1 MAERDIQE
9 TIRLEAAG
17 LGIALYRNN
26 VGALLDT
33 NGRLVRYGLCND
45 TKALNEKIKSG
56 DLIGIRP
63 VVITPAHVGRTIGQ
77 FISRECK
84 APGWVFSGQPREIAQ
99 QVWIDIVRGFGGDAG
114 FAVGPGSFR

>member
-1 MAERDIQE
+1 MPERDIQE
-9 TIRLEAAG
+9 TIRLEGAG

-26 VGALLDT
+26 VGALLDQ

-45 TKALNEKIKSG
+45 SKALNEKIKSG

-63 VVITPAHVGRTIGQ
+63 VIITPDMIGRKIGQ

-84 APGWVFSGQPREIAQ
+84 PDGWVFKGTPREIAQ
-99 QVWIDIVRGFGGDAG
+99 QTWIDIVRGFGGDAG
-114 FAVGPGSFR
+114 FASGPGSFK

>member
-9 TIRLEAAG
+9 TIRLEAAAR
-17 LGIALYRNN
+17 GIALYRNN
-26 VGALLDT
+26 VGALLDQ

-45 TKALNEKIKSG
+45 SKALNEKIKSG

-63 VVITPAHVGRTIGQ
+63 VIITPDMVGRKIGQ

-84 APGWVFSGQPREIAQ
+84 APGWVFSGTAREIAQ
-99 QVWIDIVRGFGGDAG
+99 QTWIDIVRGFGGDAG
-114 FAVGPGSFR
+114 FSSGPGSF